1 MTHPAHLRQSN
12 GFSLVELLV
21 ATVCTMIVLG
31 GAVALTG
38 QIQGGY
44 RRQIED
50 SAGEQEARYALEWIA
65 RYLRSAGTNPF
76 NATVSNCPGTNTAF
90 FGIILDPNGD
100 TVNDDITIQSD
111 VNPPDGLIG
120 GASPACDQANEH
132 VTISFDSVN
141 NTIVFLDEAVGN
153 NATTRTDSVIGGLE
167 FVYLDSAR
175 AVTNV
180 QANVFYVQTRITIR
194 TRTIEASSGTPN
206 TRVLTR
212 EVRVRGR

>member
-1 MTHPAHLRQSN
+1 MTSRSHPRQA
-12 GFSLVELLV
+12 GFTLVELLV

-38 QIQGGY
+38 QIQAGY

-76 NATVSNCPGTNTAF
+76 NATESNCPGAATTF

-100 TVNDDITIQSD
+100 TVNNDITIQSD
-111 VNPPDGLIG
+111 TNPPDGLIG
-120 GASPACDQANEH
+120 GASPACNQANEH
-132 VTISFDSVN
+132 VTISFDSAN
-141 NTIVFLDEAVGN
+141 HTIVFLDEAVGAG
-153 NATTRTDSVIGGLE
+153 ATTRTDSVIGGLE
-167 FVYLDSAR
+167 FVYLDSTR

-194 TRTIEASSGTPN
+194 TRTVEASSGTPN